1 MLSLLIKMLPLVLM
15 TLSGYVLNR
24 LRVIDA
30 AFNRQ
35 LSLVMLNLFYP
46 CLIIS
51 SILRNFTWET
61 LLQNWIMPLGAAII
75 MLTGWLLG
83 ALTLPLARGESE
95 PTRRSYHFACM
106 MNNYSFLP
114 IIMASALW
122 RDNEMAVALIL
133 FSGLGSELCVWT
145 LGIKALTGQRLGWRL
160 MRHLVS
166 LPMGSLLSSMILLAL
181 GHYGARLG
189 WLPSAGEY
197 GELPRT
203 LLESARLVG
212 GATIPASA
220 IICGS
225 RIAMLQPER
234 LWSRL
239 MTTTTIL
246 RLVVVP
252 AIALLLLRFAALE
265 QQPSQILALISL
277 MPAAMASVSMA
288 EAYGGDPEFAAGAVF
303 ITHLACLATIPLWLW
318 LIF

>member
-1 MLSLLIKMLPLVLM
+1 MLPLVLM
-15 TLSGYVLNR
+15 TLAGYLLNR
-24 LRVIDA
+24 LKVIDA

-35 LSLVMLNLFYP
+35 LSLVMLNLLYP

-51 SILRNFTWET
+51 SFMRNFTWET
-61 LLQNWIMPLGAAII
+61 LLQNWIMPLGAALV
-75 MLTGWLLG
+75 MLTGWVLG
-83 ALTLPLARGESE
+83 ALTLPLFKNRPDA
-95 PTRRSYHFACM
+95 TRRSYHFSCM

-122 RDNEMAVALIL
+122 PGNEMAIALIL

-145 LGIKALTGQRLGWRL
+145 LGIKALTGQRLGWQL
-160 MRHLVS
+160 MRHLLS
-166 LPMGSLLSSMILLAL
+166 LPMTALLGSISMLAIA
-181 GHYGARLG
+181 HFGAAHG
-189 WLPSAGEY
+189 WLPPVGSY

-203 LLESARLVG
+203 LLESTRLVG
-212 GATIPASA
+212 AATIPASA

-225 RIAMLQPER
+225 RIAMLQPEH

-239 MTTTTIL
+239 MCSSTLL

-252 AIALLLLRFAALE
+252 AIALLLLRLLHLD
-265 QQPSQILALISL
+265 QQATQILALIAL

-303 ITHLACLATIPLWLW
+303 VTHLVCLITIPLWLYF
-318 LIF
+318 IF